1 MNYLIDTHILLWS
14 LFEPDKLNNKIKN
27 ILINRDNEINVSKI
41 SLWEISLKYSLK
53 KLQIVNIKVDKLKE
67 EIEKSNFEIIELKVE
82 DVLSY
87 YKLPI
92 NVNHKDPFDRMLI
105 WQSICNKYTF
115 ISRDSRVE
123 EYKKIGLKYIY

>member
-14 LFEPDKLNNKIKN
+14 LFEPKKLNDKIQN
-27 ILINRDNEINVSKI
+27 LLINQENEINVSKI

-53 KLQIVNIKVDKLKE
+53 KLQIINIKVDKLKE
-67 EIEKSNFEIIELKVE
+67 EIEKLNFEIIELKVE
-82 DVLSY
+82 DILSY
-87 YKLPI
+87 YKLPK
-92 NVNHKDPFDRMLI
+92 NSNHKDPFDRMLI